1 MPDAVGYRSKM
12 AVIIPSTNTVVEHD
26 YSLMRPPGV
35 TFHYG
40 RMYIEQPDAAD
51 NEAFE
56 QLIAQIRASTATA
69 VRDVMTAKPDHM
81 IMGMSAETFWGGK
94 AGNEAFVE
102 RIRDLSGGLEVSTG
116 ADACGRAAR
125 TLGIKK
131 VAVFTPYQPVAD
143 EQVRRFFTEIGLDVV
158 RVEGLKC
165 PSATA
170 IAEVEEGRLREVL
183 AELDGP
189 GVEGIVQVGTNLSML
204 RLADE
209 AERWMGKPVLA
220 INAVTVW
227 HALRSCGFTDQMHGF
242 GTLLREY

>member
-102 RIRDLSGGLEVSTG
+102 RIRT
-116 ADACGRAAR
+116 
-125 TLGIKK
+125 TLGA
-131 VAVFTPYQPVAD
+131 VAFETAMA
-143 EQVRRFFTEIGLDVV
+143 
-158 RVEGLKC
+158 EGPDWTL
-165 PSATA
+165 
-170 IAEVEEGRLREVL
+170 EEAVDAAL
-183 AELDGP
+183 AL
-189 GVEGIVQVGTNLSML
+189 N
-204 RLADE
+204 
-209 AERWMGKPVLA
+209 
-220 INAVTVW
+220 
-227 HALRSCGFTDQMHGF
+227 LRSPESDGG
-242 GTLLREY
+242 